1 MQHSNIKHST
11 IQPPDHITQSPAI
24 EAISQWRDYLGLCKL
39 KVVAVMLL
47 TALVGMCLA
56 VPELPAFSTL
66 FWGLS
71 GIGLASCSAA
81 AVNHVVDS
89 HIDEKMARTRHRPL
103 PQGKIT
109 HQQALLFAAII
120 GVIGITALVIFINP
134 LTAWL
139 TLASLIGYAV
149 VYSMW
154 LKRATPQNIV
164 IGGVAGAAPPLLGW
178 VAVTG
183 SLDPN
188 SLLLMLIIFAWT
200 PPHFWALCI
209 ARKADYQKAGIP
221 MLPVTHGEAFTK
233 LQIILYTLLMVATT
247 AFPYLTQMSGEFYLI
262 GVVALNLRFMQWAW
276 KVYNSDDK
284 QVAMGMF
291 RYSITYIMML
301 FVVLLIDHYYAFF
314 S

>member
-1 MQHSNIKHST
+1 MQHSNM
-11 IQPPDHITQSPAI
+11 DHTSQMTQSVILRVA
-24 EAISQWRDYLGLCKL
+24 SHWQDYLGLCKL

-47 TALVGMCLA
+47 TAFVGMCLA
-56 VPELPAFSTL
+56 VPQLPALSTL
-66 FWGLS
+66 FWGLT

-89 HIDEKMARTRHRPL
+89 HIDEKMSRTRHRPL

-109 HQQALLFAAII
+109 HQQALLFAAAI
-120 GVIGITALVIFINP
+120 GVAGIASLVVFINP

-149 VYSMW
+149 IYSMW

-183 SLDPN
+183 SLEPN

-200 PPHFWALCI
+200 PPHFWALCL

-221 MLPVTHGEAFTK
+221 MLPITHGEAYTK
-233 LQIILYTLLMVATT
+233 LHIILYTLLMVATT
-247 AFPYLTQMSGEFYLI
+247 AFPFLTQMSGELYLI
-262 GVVALNLRFMQWAW
+262 GVVLLNLRFMHWAW

-284 QVAMGMF
+284 KIAMGMF
-291 RYSITYIMML
+291 RYSITYIMLL

>member
-1 MQHSNIKHST
+1 MEQS
-11 IQPPDHITQSPAI
+11 DHITHSATLRT
-24 EAISQWRDYLGLCKL
+24 ALHWRDYLGLCKL

-47 TALVGMCLA
+47 TVLVGMCLA
-56 VPELPAFSTL
+56 TPEFPPLNII
-66 FWGLS
+66 FWGMT

-109 HQQALLFAAII
+109 HQQALWFAAII
-120 GVIGITALVIFINP
+120 GIAGISSLVIFINP

-149 VYSMW
+149 IYSMW

-183 SLDPN
+183 TLEPN

-200 PPHFWALCI
+200 PPHFWALCL

-221 MLPVTHGEAFTK
+221 MLPVTHGDAFTK
-233 LQIILYTLLMVATT
+233 LQIMLYTLLMIATT
-247 AFPYLTQMSGEFYLI
+247 AFPYLTHLSGELYLA
-262 GVVALNLRFMQWAW
+262 GVVALNLRFIQWAW
-276 KVYNSDDK
+276 RVYKSDEK
-284 QVAMGMF
+284 QIAMAMF
-291 RYSITYIMML
+291 RYSITYIMLL
-301 FVVLLIDHYYAFF
+301 FVVLLIDHYYVIF

>member
-1 MQHSNIKHST
+1 MQHSNVE
-11 IQPPDHITQSPAI
+11 QVNHITQSPST
-24 EAISQWRDYLGLCKL
+24 EATSHWRDYLGLCKL

-66 FWGLS
+66 FWGLT

-89 HIDEKMARTRHRPL
+89 RIDEKMARTRHRPL

-109 HQQALLFAAII
+109 HQQALLFAAVI
-120 GVIGITALVIFINP
+120 GVAGIASLVVFINA

-149 VYSMW
+149 IYSMW

-247 AFPYLTQMSGEFYLI
+247 AFPYLTKMSGELYLI

-276 KVYNSDDK
+276 WVYNSDDK
-284 QVAMGMF
+284 KVAMGMF
-291 RYSITYIMML
+291 KYSITYIMLL
-301 FVVLLIDHYYAFF
+301 FVILLVDHYYAFF